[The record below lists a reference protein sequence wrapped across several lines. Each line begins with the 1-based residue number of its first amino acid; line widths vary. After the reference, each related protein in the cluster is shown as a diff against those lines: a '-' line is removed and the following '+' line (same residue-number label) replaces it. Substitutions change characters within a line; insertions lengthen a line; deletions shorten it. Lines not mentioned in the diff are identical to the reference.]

1 MEQTEEFWNW
11 LRKDEDGFLLTRLR
25 AWEVN
30 DQQLALE
37 LEEEWGSEWEEV
49 DWLRIAE
56 YLSESSGKG
65 IV

>member
-1 MEQTEEFWNW
+1 MERTEEFWNW
-11 LRKDEDGFLLTRLR
+11 LRLNEDWFVLVRLR

-37 LEEEWGSEWEEV
+37 MEEEWGSEWGEV

-56 YLSESSGKG
+56 YLSESIDKGK
-65 IV
+65 V